1 MRKTKIATYAVALT
15 LAAAAMTGISTETAH
30 AEEATQVVATDTD
43 AAVETQ
49 VTEETSEATTEAAE
63 DVAVDEVTVA
73 EGGDAYYNI
82 NINGGKWDGNQYV
95 VNGTKIINAFF
106 CDGTYTYYLQAD
118 GTPMK
123 NRLTYHP
130 DGVHIIYFDAQGHEV
145 FNDFANVTKTI
156 EGNDTNDI
164 CFFDTFGYM
173 YVNQLTYDKTGAKI
187 YFINECGVIEQGKWV
202 KVNGAKYFDQD
213 YTEYGYAYS
222 QEDGTLLTNTFTY
235 WNGKQVYLFGDGLLA
250 TGLQEIGANHFYL
263 FDLNDGHLIQ
273 TYSSKPGAYTLT
285 RYYEDGYTVERYN
298 GFDYAGEDNYD
309 KAGVQTG
316 HREINVVNNIEIQ
329 TGWSDIGG
337 EKETYR
343 YTYDATNGCDLT
355 DESESQR
362 TEDGKPVTY
371 KYNSNYLYYNQE
383 AGQRFYTKETIYKN
397 GALYATYENYYN
409 DDNDNCK
416 SRTIANDYENG
427 QLKSSLE
434 VNYYEGYVTIQT
446 SDYSYQDQITSS
458 HTYTDYDAAGNVVW
472 TSTTNYDK
480 DGNVID

>member
-43 AAVETQ
+43 ATVETQ

-73 EGGDAYYNI
+73 EGGDAYYNL
-82 NINGGKWDGNQYV
+82 NINGGQWDGNQYV

-106 CDGTYTYYLQAD
+106 CDGKYTYYLQAD

-213 YTEYGYAYS
+213 YYEYGYAYS
-222 QEDGTLLTNTFTY
+222 QADGSLLTNTFTY

-250 TGLQEIGANHFYL
+250 TGLQEIGTNHFYL

-298 GFDYAGEDNYD
+298 GFKYVGEDEYN
-309 KAGVQTG
+309 KAGVQTR
-316 HREINVVNNIEIQ
+316 HLEINTVNNIEIH
-329 TGWSDIGG
+329 TGWSNMDG
-337 EKETYR
+337 EKETYK
-343 YTYDATNGCDLT
+343 YTYDANGCDLT
-355 DESESQR
+355 DEYERQT

-371 KYNSNYLYYNQE
+371 KYNTNYLYYNQKTV
-383 AGQRFYTKETIYKN
+383 QRFYTKEVSYRN
-397 GALYATYENYYN
+397 GVMNSSAETYYN
-409 DDNDNCK
+409 DDNDNCMSK
-416 SRTIANDYENG
+416 FVYCDYDENG
-427 QLKSSLE
+427 QLISKCEETYHEGNKGVSSR
-434 VNYYEGYVTIQT
+434 
-446 SDYSYQDQITSS
+446 
-458 HTYTDYDAAGNVVW
+458 TYTDYDEAGNVVW
-472 TSTTNYDK
+472 TSTTNYDTN
-480 DGNVID
+480 GNVID